1 LLNKLLVAVGLF
13 ISACLLF
20 KSIQTVGYV
29 RRHNDESIV
38 YITTQKKTVTIEIQD
53 KKSKGSLQWQN

>member
-1 LLNKLLVAVGLF
+1 MVGLF
-13 ISACLLF
+13 VLACLLF

-29 RRHNDESIV
+29 RCHNDESIV
-38 YITTQKKTVTIEIQD
+38 CITTQKKTVIIEIQD